1 MSDPI
6 AFSRA
11 PMTLIVN
18 AHEWHSRSIE
28 SVLAPHGFAVLR
40 AYSGKQGLERAQ
52 TTNPDIILLDTELPD
67 RDALEVCRELRA
79 LSSVGTATPIVM
91 TSSGQASRSKRLEA
105 LRAGAWDF
113 LGSSLDADELPL
125 RLHALVRA
133 KQEADR
139 VREESLLDG
148 LTGLYN
154 LRGLARRARELGSQ
168 AFRHRDSLACLVV
181 APLGDTEHTPTERV
195 VLEEIARLLRQVGR
209 TSDAIG
215 TLGPGEFAIVAQGT
229 DSAGAERFAARVSD
243 AAQKLFG
250 AGGIRVAVG
259 YDAVPDYQQTPLDP
273 ADMLMRATAAMRAS
287 RASAQPDQQPIAR
300 QFDGA
305 LTS

>member
-1 MSDPI
+1 MSDPL
-6 AFSRA
+6 AFVRA

-28 SVLAPHGFAVLR
+28 SILAPHGFAVLR
-40 AYSGKQGLERAQ
+40 AYTGKQGLERAQ
-52 TTNPDIILLDTELPD
+52 TSAPDLILLDTELPD
-67 RDALEVCRELRA
+67 RDALELCREFKA
-79 LSSVGTATPIVM
+79 MSVVGTGTPILM
-91 TSSGQASRSKRLEA
+91 TSSGQPSRAKRIEA

-113 LGSSLDADELPL
+113 LGATLDADELPL

-181 APLGDTEHTPTERV
+181 SPLGNEDGAPSERE
-195 VLEEIARLLRQVGR
+195 VLEGLARLLRQVGR

-229 DSAGAERFAARVSD
+229 DEAGAERFAARVSE
-243 AAQKLFG
+243 AAQQLFG
-250 AGGIRVAVG
+250 AQGIRVAVG

-273 ADMLMRATAAMRAS
+273 AEMLTRATAAMRAS
-287 RASAQPDQQPIAR
+287 RASAVSDAAPLAR
-300 QFDGA
+300 RFDGVI
-305 LTS
+305 S

>member
-1 MSDPI
+1 MSDPL

-28 SVLAPHGFAVLR
+28 SILAPHGFAVLR
-40 AYSGKQGLERAQ
+40 AYSGKQGLERAN
-52 TTNPDIILLDTELPD
+52 TASPDLILLDTELPD
-67 RDALEVCRELRA
+67 RDALEVCRELKA
-79 LSSVGTATPIVM
+79 ISSVGTVTPIVM
-91 TSSGQASRSKRLEA
+91 TSSGQPNRSKRIEA

-113 LGSSLDADELPL
+113 LGASLDADELPL

-133 KQEADR
+133 KHEADR

-168 AFRHRDSLACLVV
+168 AFRHSDSFACLVV
-181 APLGDTEHTPTERV
+181 SPLAGADHTTTERR
-195 VLEEIARLLRQVGR
+195 VLEELATLLRQVGR

-229 DSAGAERFAARVSD
+229 DSAGAERFAERVSD
-243 AAQKLFG
+243 AAKKLFG
-250 AGGIRVAVG
+250 SAGLRVVVG
-259 YDAVPDYQQTPLDP
+259 YDAVPDYQQMPHDP
-273 ADMLMRATAAMRAS
+273 ADMLMRAAAAMRAS
-287 RASAQPDQQPIAR
+287 RASATLDESPRAR
-300 QFDGA
+300 SFDGA